1 MTKKFF
7 FSSVLIFMLVLLSA
21 CSSLT
26 AVAAPAVD
34 TTGAAAATKAS
45 IVDDLGIGIIKLED
59 SAMQVSADQANNMLL
74 LWKGVKLLSNDKSAS
89 TIELAALYEQ
99 IQENLTADQVAAIR
113 QISWTQQEI
122 DVVMQKY
129 SSLVDTTSVVKKTTT
144 LSSGGGGGDM
154 GPGGGMGGPSGEMG
168 VISGTTGSSSSSSTS
183 TSTQAKII
191 AASSSKT
198 SAVAGLNA
206 QLADTLIA
214 LLKQRAGL

>member
-26 AVAAPAVD
+26 TLAAPAGD
-34 TTGAAAATKAS
+34 TTSAAAAAKSS

-168 VISGTTGSSSSSSTS
+168 VISGTTGSSSSSTS